1 MRRSM
6 FSLRRGAFIAAA
18 IFTLGV
24 TVPAATP
31 AQAKGFFEMPRAEL
45 EAKYADAASRFVDI
59 DGVRVHYK
67 DEGTGPAV
75 VLLHASYMNLHS
87 WDGLAERLKRD
98 HRVIRLDLLTAGLT
112 GVDTKDLYSME
123 RNEALLDGLLRKL
136 DVKQY
141 AVVGTS
147 SGGVVAFR
155 RAAAHP
161 EEVTR
166 LVLINSAGMPRTAA
180 TDPNRP
186 RGTAWQQ
193 WWRSKY
199 KSRAYWQE
207 NLERQFGSGV
217 KPDPALVERVYDMN
231 RREGINEEGPKYL
244 RNFRTGDPET
254 ALAKVR
260 APTLVLW
267 GIGNLTVSHL
277 EADVFQL
284 WLNNAPSIKKKY
296 PKLGHY
302 PYLEAPD
309 LVLPDVVAF
318 LNGEWDAQLR
328 VTRRLPPN

>member
-1 MRRSM
+1 
-6 FSLRRGAFIAAA
+6 
-18 IFTLGV
+18 
-24 TVPAATP
+24 
-31 AQAKGFFEMPRAEL
+31 MPRAEL

-166 LVLINSAGMPRTAA
+166 LVLINSAGWMPTGVQQGLGDLSRYCLVLAIAA
-180 TDPNRP
+180 VGVKTSFAQVAEA
-186 RGTAWQQ
+186 G
-193 WWRSKY
+193 WRS
-199 KSRAYWQE
+199 
-207 NLERQFGSGV
+207 
-217 KPDPALVERVYDMN
+217 
-231 RREGINEEGPKYL
+231 
-244 RNFRTGDPET
+244 
-254 ALAKVR
+254 ALAKITAMMMAGDSIR
-260 APTLVLW
+260 AMAAAMW
-267 GIGNLTVSHL
+267 
-277 EADVFQL
+277 
-284 WLNNAPSIKKKY
+284 
-296 PKLGHY
+296 
-302 PYLEAPD
+302 
-309 LVLPDVVAF
+309 
-318 LNGEWDAQLR
+318 
-328 VTRRLPPN
+328 PP